1 MNILK
6 IITEIEKVDPEVY
19 ERLDQRRQMFKHFA
33 GFGKKLAVA
42 AVPLAMG
49 AMFQKAYGQTG
60 GLSRQII
67 DVLNFAL
74 RLEYLE
80 FYFYENGLD
89 FSGRTGSALN
99 SGLTGQNRADIVKIY
114 NDERAHVNFLRS
126 VLGSAAIPDLTRD
139 SFDFTGSKGG
149 TRAALF
155 PDVFSN
161 VGTFL
166 AVAQALEDTGVRA
179 YKGGA
184 PLLISNNT
192 ILEAALNIHSV
203 EARHASHLRTMRR
216 GGPQAEPGDP
226 SNAGSTP
233 QSWISGNDNGGP
245 APAATAAVYGAGNP
259 ASLYPSE
266 ANVIQGGLNVQ
277 NISQVSPNEA
287 SEAFDEPLDM
297 GTVLAIAGNF
307 TR

>member
-49 AMFQKAYGQTG
+49 SMFQKAYGQTG
-60 GLSRQII
+60 GLGQQIT

-80 FYFYENGLD
+80 LYFYEMGLNA
-89 FSGRTGSALN
+89 SALN
-99 SGLTGQNRADIVKIY
+99 SGLTGQNRANIVLIR

-126 VLGSAAIPDLTRD
+126 VLGSAAIPDPTPNA
-139 SFDFTGSKGG
+139 FDFTGAKGG
-149 TRAALF
+149 ARAPLF
-155 PDVFSN
+155 ADVFSN
-161 VGTFL
+161 AATFL
-166 AVAQALEDTGVRA
+166 AVAQSLEDTGVRA

-184 PLLISNNT
+184 PLLMSNNAV
-192 ILEAALNIHSV
+192 LEAALNIHSV
-203 EARHASHLRTMRR
+203 EARHASNLRTMRR
-216 GGPQAEPGDP
+216 GGPQSEPGDP
-226 SNAGSTP
+226 RTMP

-245 APAATAAVYGAGNP
+245 APAVTAAVYGPGNP
-259 ASLYPSE
+259 ASLFPGE
-266 ANVIQGGLNVQ
+266 ENVIQGGLNVQ
-277 NISQVSPNEA
+277 NLSQVSPSEA

-307 TR
+307 IK

>member
-49 AMFQKAYGQTG
+49 SMFQKAYGQSG
-60 GLSRQII
+60 GLSTQIR

-74 RLEYLE
+74 SLEYLE
-80 FYFYENGLD
+80 FYFYDMGLK
-89 FSGRTGSALN
+89 SAGLN
-99 SGLTGQNRADIVKIY
+99 SGLTGQNRASIATILE
-114 NDERAHVNFLRS
+114 DERKHVAFLRA
-126 VLGSAAIPDLTRD
+126 VLGSAAIANPGAGAY
-139 SFDFTGSKGG
+139 DFTGAKGG
-149 TRAALF
+149 TRAPLF
-155 PDVFSN
+155 ADVFTN
-161 VGTFL
+161 AGTFL
-166 AVAQALEDTGVRA
+166 AVSQALEDTGVRA

-192 ILEAALNIHSV
+192 VLEAALNIHSV
-203 EARHASHLRTMRR
+203 EARHASHIRTIRR
-216 GGPQAEPGDP
+216 GGPQSEPGSP
-226 SNAGSTP
+226 NAQP

-245 APAATAAVYGAGNP
+245 APVATAGVYGPGNP
-259 ASLYPSE
+259 ASMFPGE
-266 ANVIQGGLNVQ
+266 ENVIQAGLN
-277 NISQVSPNEA
+277 ITGLSMVSSSEA

-307 TR
+307 IK